1 MSIRVN
7 WINNNINFTNIKI
20 YRSTEVIEGKS
31 LGTPITTLT
40 TGTTYLDTTSKPDT
54 VYWYALEITNAGESV
69 ISYLSPTIQVSV
81 NGPGPVEL
89 LRGDAVCG
97 YYGQVPAEEM
107 LANSELQA
115 AINVGGIISQVT
127 KWDKFIFNG
136 KILYLPRTP
145 CISGVSW
152 VTLYNAGLIY
162 GVDGPGLPKG
172 LTPVNQLVQVS
183 KGNFDFKVRTLR
195 AGTDPDY
202 AFMEPGTNDF
212 KSEFRRLQGALY
224 YGGGYPSQGVYNLNS
239 LNVSEY
245 TTGVSGVS
253 ATGILAEANT
263 SYSVITSTNPYAVSN
278 AGRASPYA
286 WRPVLELIQ
295 PPRG

>member
-7 WINNNINFTNIKI
+7 WVNNNINFTNIKI
-20 YRSTEVIEGKS
+20 YRSTEVIEGKP
-31 LGTPITTLT
+31 LGTPIATLT
-40 TGTTYLDTTSKPDT
+40 TGTTYLDTTSIPDT

-69 ISYLSPTIQVSV
+69 ISYLVPTVQVSV

-89 LRGDAVCG
+89 LRGDAMCG
-97 YYGQVPAEEM
+97 YYGQVPSEEM
-107 LANSELQA
+107 LTNAELHA
-115 AINVGGIISQVT
+115 MVNVGTLINQVT
-127 KWDKFIFNG
+127 KWDKFIFKG

-145 CISGVSW
+145 CISNATW
-152 VTLYNAGLIY
+152 NTLYNAGLIY

-172 LTPVNQLVQVS
+172 IAPVNQLVVVT

-202 AFMEPGTNDF
+202 TYMSGGENDY
-212 KSEFRRLQGALY
+212 KSELRRLQGALY
-224 YGGGYPSQGVYNLNS
+224 YGGIVPAQGVFCFNS
-239 LNVSEY
+239 LTISES
-245 TTGVSGVS
+245 TAGVSGTT
-253 ATGILAEANT
+253 ANGILAEANT
-263 SYSVITSTNPYAVSN
+263 TLTTITSTTPYVITANTRTNN
-278 AGRASPYA
+278 AG